1 MSRTRSVV
9 STNPNSPIHGTQ
21 LVSQALRFISTAIRS
36 GYYKSLFSSHEV
48 ISSLVQGVVVP
59 NVSLRTH
66 DIEQFEDDPLE
77 FIRLDL
83 ALPSGGSVGGAGG
96 GVGGVSGEA
105 STRRQAAAD
114 VLQALVGSG
123 YRTETTEIVGAWIRT
138 GLEEYGRDAEANW
151 RSKDSA
157 VYLLGA
163 IATEASTTQ
172 VGVISFANRV

>member
-1 MSRTRSVV
+1 M
-9 STNPNSPIHGTQ
+9 
-21 LVSQALRFISTAIRS
+21 
-36 GYYKSLFSSHEV
+36 
-48 ISSLVQGVVVP
+48 P

-66 DIEQFEDDPLE
+66 DLDQFEDDPLE

-83 ALPSGGSVGGAGG
+83 ALPSGGGVGGAGG
-96 GVGGVSGEA
+96 GVGGFGGEA

-138 GLEEYGRDAEANW
+138 GLEEYGQDREANW
-151 RSKDSA
+151 RAKDSA

-163 IATEASTTQ
+163 IAAEASTTQ
-172 VGVISFANRV
+172 VSLFVPWWC